1 MRDGAIQIGNTSIA
15 VQDSNGDFRDLIDIM
30 SDVEAATEGMGN
42 AQRSAAL
49 SAVFTDDSI
58 KGVNMVLQEGMDNVR
73 GYREELENCDGA
85 AEQMAD
91 TMSDNL
97 QGPWTVPA
105 VRQMALVMRY
115 MIT

>member
-1 MRDGAIQIGNTSIA
+1 MANKKRAIGAIIKLDGENAFKSS
-15 VQDSNGDFRDLIDIM
+15 VKNCRSSL
-30 SDVEAATEGMGN
+30 AAMHSSLKNIQASYSGN
-42 AQRSAAL
+42 ANSLEAL

-97 QGPWTVPA
+97 QGAMDSTS
-105 VRQMALVMRY
+105 LSL
-115 MIT
+115 IHI